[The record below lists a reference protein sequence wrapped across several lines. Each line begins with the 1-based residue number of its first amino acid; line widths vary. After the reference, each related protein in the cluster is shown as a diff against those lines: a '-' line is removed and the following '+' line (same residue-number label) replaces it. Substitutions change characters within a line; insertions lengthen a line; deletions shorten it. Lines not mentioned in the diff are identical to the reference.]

1 MSEGQA
7 VIAGQSFLLLAAWL
21 WRGGT
26 DRLIYWLGGA
36 FIASLW
42 ISQHFAGID
51 RHAAL
56 AVLDAAVVAIATRAW
71 ISGDLRGWWIGFI
84 GLAKVGL
91 RLAVVGGQYGAE
103 YHVSGWVFAAVV
115 NLAFAAQVIIAGGIT
130 DELGKRIAD
139 YLRSAGPLRA
149 RLFRNV
155 AGG

>member
-1 MSEGQA
+1 MSEGEA
-7 VIAGQSFLLLAAWL
+7 VLAGQALLLLLAFAWH
-21 WRGGT
+21 GGS
-26 DRLIYWLGGA
+26 DRMTIWLMGA
-36 FIASLW
+36 FVASAGIATSL
-42 ISQHFAGID
+42 HGID

-56 AVLDAAVVAIATRAW
+56 AVLDALIVAIATRAW
-71 ISGDLRGWWIGFI
+71 VGGDLRGWWIGFI
-84 GLAKVGL
+84 GLAKVGF

-103 YHVSGWVFAAVV
+103 YHVSGWAFAAVV

-139 YLRSAGPLRA
+139 YLRSSGPLRA

>member
-7 VIAGQSFLLLAAWL
+7 VIAGQSLLLLAAWL
-21 WRGGT
+21 WRGGS

-56 AVLDAAVVAIATRAW
+56 AVLDAAVVAVATRAW
-71 ISGDLRGWWIGFI
+71 ISGNLRGWWIGLI
-84 GLAKVGL
+84 GFAKVGL
-91 RLAVVGGQYGAE
+91 RLAVVGGQYGSE
-103 YHVSGWVFAAVV
+103 YHGSGWAFAAVV